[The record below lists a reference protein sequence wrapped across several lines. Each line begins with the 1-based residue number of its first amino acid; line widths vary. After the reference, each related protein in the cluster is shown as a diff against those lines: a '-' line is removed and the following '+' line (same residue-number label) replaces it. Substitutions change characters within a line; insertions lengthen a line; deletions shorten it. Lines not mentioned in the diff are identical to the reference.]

1 MPKGV
6 EGKKGKGKAP
16 HGRGRGSRRDED
28 AGGPGGGSG
37 RGRGRGH
44 VIPGEVAE
52 ASDDVNVD
60 MELALERS
68 LQRRLPPKEKSQE
81 QVVFSCFQPSLGL
94 FGGRGCI
101 SAATVTLGLWP
112 ASASFFSVSAALF
125 CNMFLIR

>member
-1 MPKGV
+1 MTLLSLKIFPFIISASSES
-6 EGKKGKGKAP
+6 EG
-16 HGRGRGSRRDED
+16 ED
-28 AGGPGGGSG
+28 GYDISTQFD
-37 RGRGRGH
+37 
-44 VIPGEVAE
+44 EVAE